1 MQLLIPVDA
10 EQPLVIAIM
19 ALEQKEHMQPSVA
32 ELLSVFGHFFQP
44 FR

>member
-10 EQPLVIAIM
+10 EQPLVIAII
-19 ALEQKEHMQPSVA
+19 ALAPKEHIKPSVA
-32 ELLSVFGHFFQP
+32 ELSSVFGHFFQP